1 MILYTTK
8 IPLETGTWI
17 MGGDEDGDLLESSYV
32 EVNVTNISE
41 EADGNR
47 RVYYRCNLYTG
58 RKNGKGKAIYNVTLT
73 GFNND
78 EKKEIEIS
86 EGLSLV
92 ATGEGS
98 AIDTAA
104 DKEYWGDIICG
115 ARLAAITIDAEVFLV
130 NNDWSKV
137 YGMSLQQKA
146 TIATMPIGSIGQTTD
161 DLHYGVPFDF
171 SASGDDADSCKIDF
185 FINDEKVY
193 SKSIDSLSGEITVP
207 AEVYKTYKKDI
218 NKEKITYY
226 KNGVQVFRNPYQSKK
241 IKETEATISTIAKRE
256 SESSAVVNVEC
267 FGNLAAISTSYTIKV
282 YYKETS
288 AEEWIEGKTYIG
300 TSNDSSTT
308 YDVTITLT
316 ELSIDYAYDIYAII
330 DDGYTSAK
338 SINSRVYSKQ
348 YIMDVRTDG
357 KGIAFGG
364 TAANEDE
371 MYCGFE
377 TFRANNIKANGS
389 VYDSGGNLRL
399 AIPIKVSELE
409 NDTGYVTKDAIPIK
423 VSELENDTGYVNATS
438 GTFSGNVSGKSLSS
452 SGNVTAQSMELSFS
466 TPFIDFH
473 YGNGS
478 SDYDTRIINDAS
490 GRLSVMGNLNVT
502 GGLTVGGKT
511 IFDLIYPVG
520 SIYMS
525 VNSTSPATLF
535 GGTWER
541 IQDRFLL
548 AAGSTYAAGGMDGEA
563 THTLK
568 VEELPS
574 HAHPTNDGNQYITM
588 PATGA
593 SPARKHV
600 KGDSSSSIYA
610 LCSADNPIYRK
621 DAPSAGGGGAHNN
634 MPPYLTVYVWK
645 RTA

>member
-8 IPLETGTWI
+8 IPLKMGTWL

-32 EVNVTNISE
+32 EVSVTNISE

-47 RVYYRCNLYTG
+47 RVHYRCNLYTG
-58 RKNGKGKAIYNVTLT
+58 RKNGKGKAIYEVTLT

-78 EKKEIEIS
+78 EKKEMEIS

-98 AIDTAA
+98 AVDRNN
-104 DKEYWGDIICG
+104 KEFWGNIIFG
-115 ARLAAITIDAEVFLV
+115 HGFDGIMIDADVFLV

-137 YGMSLQQKA
+137 YGMSMQQNA
-146 TIATMPIGSIGQTTD
+146 TIATMPIESIGQITD

-171 SASGDDADSCKIDF
+171 SASGSDADSCKIDF
-185 FINDEKVY
+185 FIDDEKVY

-226 KNGVQVFRNPYQSKK
+226 KNGVQVFKNPYQLKK
-241 IKETEATISTIAKRE
+241 IKETEATIKTIAKRE
-256 SESSAVVNVEC
+256 SESSAIVNVEC

-308 YDVTITLT
+308 YDVTITLA

-330 DDGYTSAK
+330 DDGFTSAK

-371 MYCGFE
+371 MYCGFK

-389 VYDSGGNLRL
+389 VCDSSGNLRL
-399 AIPIKVSELE
+399 AIPRKVSALE
-409 NDTGYVTKDAIPIK
+409 NDTGYVTKDAL
-423 VSELENDTGYVNATS
+423 VTNAQI
-438 GTFSGNVSGKSLSS
+438 V
-452 SGNVTAQSMELSFS
+452 
-466 TPFIDFH
+466 
-473 YGNGS
+473 
-478 SDYDTRIINDAS
+478 
-490 GRLSVMGNLNVT
+490 
-502 GGLTVGGKT
+502 
-511 IFDLIYPVG
+511 DLIYPVG

-525 VNSTSPATLF
+525 INATSPATLF
-535 GGTWER
+535 GGKWER

-548 AAGSTYAAGGMDGEA
+548 AAGKTYSAGSMDGEA

-568 VEELPS
+568 EAELPNHRHTFTTDSAGS
-574 HAHPTNDGNQYITM
+574 HDHRAGY
-588 PATGA
+588 
-593 SPARKHV
+593 K
-600 KGDSSSSIYA
+600 
-610 LCSADNPIYRK
+610 RK
-621 DAPSAGGGGAHNN
+621 DAYGKGTLDGQHWSNYNAGEVRTTSEGAHTHSGTTDGTGGTQPHNN
-634 MPPYLTVYVWK
+634 MPPYLTVYMWK

>member
-8 IPLETGTWI
+8 IPLETGTWL

-58 RKNGKGKAIYNVTLT
+58 RKNGKGKAIYDVTLT

-98 AIDTAA
+98 AIDTNN
-104 DKEYWGDIICG
+104 KEYWGDIIFG
-115 ARLAAITIDAEVFLV
+115 DGFAGITIDADVFLV
-130 NNDWSKV
+130 NNEWSKV
-137 YGMSLQQKA
+137 YGMSLQQSA
-146 TIATMPIGSIGQTTD
+146 TIATMPIGSVGQITD
-161 DLHYGVPFDF
+161 DLHYGVPFEF

-185 FINDEKVY
+185 FIDDEKVY

-207 AEVYKTYKKDI
+207 AEVYKTHKKSI

-226 KNGVQVFRNPYQSKK
+226 KNEIQVFKNPYQLKE

-288 AEEWIEGKTYIG
+288 AKEWVEGKTYIG

-308 YDVTITLT
+308 YDVTITLA

-371 MYCGFE
+371 MYCGFK
-377 TFRANNIKANGS
+377 TFRANNITANGS
-389 VYDSGGNLRL
+389 IYDSGGNLRL

-409 NDTGYVTKDAIPIK
+409 NDTGYVTKDAL
-423 VSELENDTGYVNATS
+423 VTNAQI
-438 GTFSGNVSGKSLSS
+438 V
-452 SGNVTAQSMELSFS
+452 
-466 TPFIDFH
+466 
-473 YGNGS
+473 
-478 SDYDTRIINDAS
+478 
-490 GRLSVMGNLNVT
+490 
-502 GGLTVGGKT
+502 
-511 IFDLIYPVG
+511 DLIYPIG

-525 VNSTSPATLF
+525 TNATSPATLF
-535 GGTWER
+535 GGKWER

-563 THTLK
+563 THTLT
-568 VEELPS
+568 VDELPDHRHAFTTDSAGS
-574 HAHPTNDGNQYITM
+574 HNHRAGY
-588 PATGA
+588 
-593 SPARKHV
+593 K
-600 KGDSSSSIYA
+600 
-610 LCSADNPIYRK
+610 RK
-621 DAPSAGGGGAHNN
+621 DAYGKGTFDGQHWSNYNAGEVRTTSEGAHTHTGTTNGAGGNGKHNN
-634 MPPYLTVYVWK
+634 MPPYLTVYMWK

>member
-8 IPLETGTWI
+8 IPLE
-17 MGGDEDGDLLESSYV
+17 MGGGLFGGDGDGDLLESSYV

-78 EKKEIEIS
+78 ETKEIEIS

-92 ATGEGS
+92 ATGEGY
-98 AIDTAA
+98 AIDT
-104 DKEYWGDIICG
+104 DSKEYWGDISFGNAFAGIK
-115 ARLAAITIDAEVFLV
+115 IDADVFLV
-130 NNDWSKV
+130 NNEWGKI
-137 YGMSLQQKA
+137 YGMSLQQNA

-161 DLHYGVPFDF
+161 DLHYGVPFEF
-171 SASGDDADSCKIDF
+171 SASGDDADSCRIDF
-185 FINDEKVY
+185 FIDDEKVY
-193 SKSIDSLSGEITVP
+193 SKSMDSLSGEITVP
-207 AEVYKTYKKDI
+207 AEVYKTYKKSI

-226 KNGVQVFRNPYQSKK
+226 KNGIQVFKNPYQLKE

-256 SESSAVVNVEC
+256 SESSAIVNVEC

-288 AEEWIEGKTYIG
+288 AKEWIEGKTYIG
-300 TSNDSSTT
+300 TSNNSSTT
-308 YDVTITLT
+308 YDVTITLE
-316 ELSIDYAYDIYAII
+316 ELSIDYAYGIYAII
-330 DDGYTSAK
+330 DDGFTSAK

-364 TAANEDE
+364 TAANKDE

-377 TFRANNIKANGS
+377 TFRANNIEANGS
-389 VYDSGGNLRL
+389 VCDSGGNLRL

-409 NDTGYVTKDAIPIK
+409 NDTGYVTKDAL
-423 VSELENDTGYVNATS
+423 VTNAQI
-438 GTFSGNVSGKSLSS
+438 V
-452 SGNVTAQSMELSFS
+452 
-466 TPFIDFH
+466 
-473 YGNGS
+473 
-478 SDYDTRIINDAS
+478 
-490 GRLSVMGNLNVT
+490 
-502 GGLTVGGKT
+502 
-511 IFDLIYPVG
+511 DLIYPVG

-541 IQDRFLL
+541 IRDRFLL
-548 AAGSTYAAGGMDGEA
+548 AAGSTYAAGGMGGEA
-563 THTLK
+563 THQLTA
-568 VEELPS
+568 EELPD
-574 HAHPTNDGNQYITM
+574 HRHTFT
-588 PATGA
+588 T
-593 SPARKHV
+593 
-600 KGDSSSSIYA
+600 DSAGGHDHRAGYK
-610 LCSADNPIYRK
+610 RK
-621 DAPSAGGGGAHNN
+621 DAYGKGTVDGQHWSNYNAGEVRTTSAGAHTHTGTTNGAGGNGAHNN
-634 MPPYLTVYVWK
+634 MPPYLTVYMWK

>member
-8 IPLETGTWI
+8 IPLETGSWLF
-17 MGGDEDGDLLESSYV
+17 GGDEDGDLLESSYV

-58 RKNGKGKAIYNVTLT
+58 RKNGKGKAIYDVTLT

-78 EKKEIEIS
+78 ETKEIEIS

-98 AIDTAA
+98 AIDTSN
-104 DKEYWGDIICG
+104 KEYKEFWGNIIFG
-115 ARLAAITIDAEVFLV
+115 YGFAGITIDAGVFLV
-130 NNDWSKV
+130 NDDWSKV
-137 YGMSLQQKA
+137 YGMSLQQSA

-161 DLHYGVPFDF
+161 DLHYGVPFEF

-185 FINDEKVY
+185 FIDDEKVY
-193 SKSIDSLSGEITVP
+193 SKSIDSLSGGITVP

-226 KNGVQVFRNPYQSKK
+226 KNGIQVFKNPYQLKE

-288 AEEWIEGKTYIG
+288 AEEWMEGKTYIG
-300 TSNDSSTT
+300 TSNNSSTT
-308 YDVTITLT
+308 YDVTITLA

-330 DDGYTSAK
+330 DDGFTSAK

-371 MYCGFE
+371 MYCGFK

-389 VYDSGGNLRL
+389 VCDSGGNLRL

-409 NDTGYVTKDAIPIK
+409 NDTGYVTKDAL
-423 VSELENDTGYVNATS
+423 VTNAQI
-438 GTFSGNVSGKSLSS
+438 V
-452 SGNVTAQSMELSFS
+452 
-466 TPFIDFH
+466 
-473 YGNGS
+473 
-478 SDYDTRIINDAS
+478 
-490 GRLSVMGNLNVT
+490 
-502 GGLTVGGKT
+502 
-511 IFDLIYPVG
+511 DLIYPVG

-548 AAGSTYAAGGMDGEA
+548 AAGSTYTAGKMDGSADAVVVRHSHEQS
-563 THTLK
+563 
-568 VEELPS
+568 S
-574 HAHPTNDGNQYITM
+574 HAHSPSDGEQYGFIEYKQNVGVSRT
-588 PATGA
+588 
-593 SPARKHV
+593 KV
-600 KGDSSSSIYA
+600 KTDSSSAGRYA
-610 LCSADNPIYRK
+610 ILGTSGASSAKESNLDFAKYTSFATPEIIDSGVSGEGK
-621 DAPSAGGGGAHNN
+621 N
-634 MPPYLTVYVWK
+634 MPPYLTVYMWK

>member
-8 IPLETGTWI
+8 IPLETGTWL

-58 RKNGKGKAIYNVTLT
+58 RKNGKGKAIYDVTLT

-115 ARLAAITIDAEVFLV
+115 ARLAAITIDADVFLV
-130 NNDWSKV
+130 NDDWSKV

-300 TSNDSSTT
+300 TSNNSSTT
-308 YDVTITLT
+308 YDVTITLA

-423 VSELENDTGYVNATS
+423 VSELENDTGYVTRDALVTNAQI
-438 GTFSGNVSGKSLSS
+438 V
-452 SGNVTAQSMELSFS
+452 
-466 TPFIDFH
+466 
-473 YGNGS
+473 
-478 SDYDTRIINDAS
+478 
-490 GRLSVMGNLNVT
+490 
-502 GGLTVGGKT
+502 
-511 IFDLIYPVG
+511 DLIYPVG

-548 AAGSTYAAGGMDGEA
+548 AAGPTYAAGGMDGEA
-563 THTLK
+563 THTLT
-568 VEELPS
+568 VDELPDHR
-574 HAHPTNDGNQYITM
+574 HAFTTD
-588 PATGA
+588 
-593 SPARKHV
+593 
-600 KGDSSSSIYA
+600 
-610 LCSADNPIYRK
+610 
-621 DAPSAGGGGAHNN
+621 SAGDHTHSLDRVLGNSGGDWTGDTAGNLSGSGRKFGYINPDYTIKTVTNTASGGTHTHTGTTNGAGGNGKHNN

>member
-8 IPLETGTWI
+8 IPLE
-17 MGGDEDGDLLESSYV
+17 MGSWLFDGDGDGDLLESSYV

-98 AIDTAA
+98 AIDTSGVAN
-104 DKEYWGDIICG
+104 KEYWGDIRCG
-115 ARLAAITIDAEVFLV
+115 AILAAITINADVFLV
-130 NNDWSKV
+130 NNNDWSKV
-137 YGMSLQQKA
+137 YGMSLQQNA

-185 FINDEKVY
+185 FIDDEKVY
-193 SKSIDSLSGEITVP
+193 SKSIESLSGEITVP

-226 KNGVQVFRNPYQSKK
+226 KNGVQVFKSPYQWKE

-300 TSNDSSTT
+300 TSNNSSTT
-308 YDVTITLT
+308 YDVTITLA

-371 MYCGFE
+371 MYCGFK

-389 VYDSGGNLRL
+389 VCDSGGNLRL

-409 NDTGYVTKDAIPIK
+409 NDTGYVTKDAL
-423 VSELENDTGYVNATS
+423 VTNAQI
-438 GTFSGNVSGKSLSS
+438 V
-452 SGNVTAQSMELSFS
+452 
-466 TPFIDFH
+466 
-473 YGNGS
+473 
-478 SDYDTRIINDAS
+478 
-490 GRLSVMGNLNVT
+490 
-502 GGLTVGGKT
+502 
-511 IFDLIYPVG
+511 DLIYPVG

-535 GGTWER
+535 GGTWE
-541 IQDRFLL
+541 QLGGRFLL
-548 AAGSTYAAGGMDGEA
+548 GADSSYSAGSTGGEK
-563 THTLK
+563 THTLTT
-568 VEELPS
+568 EEMPS
-574 HAHPTNDGNQYITM
+574 HNHSGSTNTTGSHTHSFGNNEYIHTTNDGD
-588 PATGA
+588 TGA
-593 SPARKHV
+593 DG
-600 KGDSSSSIYA
+600 GDNITGDKYKYPRSKSSASYHHPSATNSSGNH
-610 LCSADNPIYRK
+610 SHSFSTS
-621 DAPSAGGGGAHNN
+621 SAGGNSAHNN
-634 MPPYLTVYVWK
+634 MPPYLAVYMWK

>member
-8 IPLETGTWI
+8 IPLETGTWL

-58 RKNGKGKAIYNVTLT
+58 RKNGKGKAIYDVTLT

-78 EKKEIEIS
+78 ETKEIEIS

-98 AIDTAA
+98 AVDTNN
-104 DKEYWGDIICG
+104 KEYWGNIIFG
-115 ARLAAITIDAEVFLV
+115 YGSAGITIDAGVFLV
-130 NNDWSKV
+130 NDEWSKV
-137 YGMSLQQKA
+137 YGMSLQQSA
-146 TIATMPIGSIGQTTD
+146 TIATRPIGSIGQTTD

-193 SKSIDSLSGEITVP
+193 SKSIESLSGEITVP

-226 KNGVQVFRNPYQSKK
+226 KNGVQVFKSPYQLKE

-288 AEEWIEGKTYIG
+288 AEEWIEGKIYTG

-308 YDVTITLT
+308 YDVTITLA

-330 DDGYTSAK
+330 DDGFTSAK

-364 TAANEDE
+364 TAANKDE

-389 VYDSGGNLRL
+389 VCDSGGNLRL

-409 NDTGYVTKDAIPIK
+409 NDTGYVTKDAL
-423 VSELENDTGYVNATS
+423 VTNAQI
-438 GTFSGNVSGKSLSS
+438 V
-452 SGNVTAQSMELSFS
+452 
-466 TPFIDFH
+466 
-473 YGNGS
+473 
-478 SDYDTRIINDAS
+478 
-490 GRLSVMGNLNVT
+490 
-502 GGLTVGGKT
+502 
-511 IFDLIYPVG
+511 DLIYPVG

-525 VNSTSPATLF
+525 TNATSPETLF
-535 GGTWER
+535 GGKWER

-548 AAGSTYAAGGMDGEA
+548 AAGTEFPAGKRDGEA
-563 THTLK
+563 THTLTA
-568 VEELPS
+568 EELPD
-574 HAHPTNDGNQYITM
+574 HRHTFTTD
-588 PATGA
+588 
-593 SPARKHV
+593 
-600 KGDSSSSIYA
+600 
-610 LCSADNPIYRK
+610 
-621 DAPSAGGGGAHNN
+621 SAGGHNHSLNRVLGNSGGNWTGDTAGNLSGSGRKFGYIDPDYTIKTVTNTDSGGAHTHTGTTDGAGGNGKHNN
-634 MPPYLTVYVWK
+634 MPPYLTVYMWE

>member
-8 IPLETGTWI
+8 IPLETGTWL

-58 RKNGKGKAIYNVTLT
+58 RKNGKGKAIYDVTLT

-98 AIDTAA
+98 AIDTSN
-104 DKEYWGDIICG
+104 KEYWGNIIFG
-115 ARLAAITIDAEVFLV
+115 YGSAGITIDADVFLV
-130 NNDWSKV
+130 NDEWSKV
-137 YGMSLQQKA
+137 SGMSLQQNA
-146 TIATMPIGSIGQTTD
+146 TIATRPIGSIGQTTD

-193 SKSIDSLSGEITVP
+193 SKSIESLSGEITVP

-226 KNGVQVFRNPYQSKK
+226 KNGVQVFKSPYQWKE

-288 AEEWIEGKTYIG
+288 AEEWIEGKIYTG

-308 YDVTITLT
+308 YDVTITLA

-330 DDGYTSAK
+330 DDGFTSAK

-371 MYCGFE
+371 MYCGFK

-389 VYDSGGNLRL
+389 VCDSGGNLRL
-399 AIPIKVSELE
+399 AIPRKVSALE
-409 NDTGYVTKDAIPIK
+409 NDTGYVTKDAL
-423 VSELENDTGYVNATS
+423 VTNAQI
-438 GTFSGNVSGKSLSS
+438 V
-452 SGNVTAQSMELSFS
+452 
-466 TPFIDFH
+466 
-473 YGNGS
+473 
-478 SDYDTRIINDAS
+478 
-490 GRLSVMGNLNVT
+490 
-502 GGLTVGGKT
+502 
-511 IFDLIYPVG
+511 DLIYPVG

-525 VNSTSPATLF
+525 VNGTSPATLF

-548 AAGSTYAAGGMDGEA
+548 AAGSTYHAGDMDGEA
-563 THTLK
+563 THKLTT
-568 VEELPS
+568 EELPS
-574 HAHPTNDGNQYITM
+574 HTHGSKSLTGTFRNMQWYNGTSSGIVSQGENKANKTPPNGDKEGAATFTIDATHEHNSVGGDGE
-588 PATGA
+588 
-593 SPARKHV
+593 
-600 KGDSSSSIYA
+600 
-610 LCSADNPIYRK
+610 
-621 DAPSAGGGGAHNN
+621 HNN
-634 MPPYLTVYVWK
+634 MPPYLVVNVWE

>member
-8 IPLETGTWI
+8 IPLETGTWL

-47 RVYYRCNLYTG
+47 RVYYRLHLYTG
-58 RKNGKGKAIYNVTLT
+58 RKNGKGKAIYDVTLT

-98 AIDTAA
+98 IVDTSNVVN
-104 DKEYWGDIICG
+104 KEYWGDIIFG
-115 ARLAAITIDAEVFLV
+115 YGFAGITIDADVLFV
-130 NNDWSKV
+130 NDEWKMC
-137 YGMSLQQKA
+137 GMSLQQNA
-146 TIATMPIGSIGQTTD
+146 TIATRPIGNMEQITD
-161 DLHYGVPFDF
+161 DLHYGVPFEF
-171 SASGDDADSCKIDF
+171 SASGDDADACKIDF
-185 FINDEKVY
+185 FIDDEKVY
-193 SKSIDSLSGEITVP
+193 SQSIDSLSGEITVP
-207 AEVYKTYKKDI
+207 AEVYKTYKKSI
-218 NKEKITYY
+218 NNEKITYY
-226 KNGVQVFRNPYQSKK
+226 KNGIPVFKIPQINQ

-256 SESSAVVNVEC
+256 SESSAIVNVEC

-288 AEEWIEGKTYIG
+288 AEEWVEGKTYIG
-300 TSNDSSTT
+300 TSNNSSTT
-308 YDVTITLT
+308 YDVTITLA

-364 TAANEDE
+364 TAANKDE
-371 MYCGFE
+371 MYCGFK
-377 TFRANNIKANGS
+377 TFRANNIRANGS

-409 NDTGYVTKDAIPIK
+409 NDTGYVT
-423 VSELENDTGYVNATS
+423 ATS

-525 VNSTSPATLF
+525 VNGTSPATLF

-548 AAGSTYAAGGMDGEA
+548 AAGSTYNAGDRDGEA
-563 THTLK
+563 THTLTAA
-568 VEELPS
+568 ELPV
-574 HAHPTNDGNQYITM
+574 HTHTFTTD
-588 PATGA
+588 
-593 SPARKHV
+593 
-600 KGDSSSSIYA
+600 
-610 LCSADNPIYRK
+610 
-621 DAPSAGGGGAHNN
+621 SAGKHTHQLGRNQNSLASGSKYDKPNNASSTSDYGYKSTSNGAHTHTGTTDGAGGNGKHNN
-634 MPPYLTVYVWK
+634 MPPYLVVYIWK

>member
-8 IPLETGTWI
+8 IPLETGTWL

-58 RKNGKGKAIYNVTLT
+58 RKNGKGKAIYDVTLT

-98 AIDTAA
+98 AIDTSN
-104 DKEYWGDIICG
+104 KEYWGNIIFG
-115 ARLAAITIDAEVFLV
+115 YGSAGITIDADVFLV
-130 NNDWSKV
+130 NDEWSKV
-137 YGMSLQQKA
+137 SGMSLQQNA
-146 TIATMPIGSIGQTTD
+146 TIATRPIGSIGQTTD

-193 SKSIDSLSGEITVP
+193 SKSIESLSGEITVP

-226 KNGVQVFRNPYQSKK
+226 KNGVQVFKSPYQWKE

-288 AEEWIEGKTYIG
+288 AEEWIEGKIYTG

-308 YDVTITLT
+308 YDVTITLA
-316 ELSIDYAYDIYAII
+316 ELSINYAYDIYAII
-330 DDGYTSAK
+330 DDGFTSAK

-371 MYCGFE
+371 MYCGFK

-389 VYDSGGNLRL
+389 VCDSGGNLRL
-399 AIPIKVSELE
+399 AIPRKVSALE
-409 NDTGYVTKDAIPIK
+409 NDTGYVTKDAL
-423 VSELENDTGYVNATS
+423 VTNAQI
-438 GTFSGNVSGKSLSS
+438 V
-452 SGNVTAQSMELSFS
+452 
-466 TPFIDFH
+466 
-473 YGNGS
+473 
-478 SDYDTRIINDAS
+478 
-490 GRLSVMGNLNVT
+490 
-502 GGLTVGGKT
+502 
-511 IFDLIYPVG
+511 DLIYPVG

-525 VNSTSPATLF
+525 VNGTSPATLF

-548 AAGSTYAAGGMDGEA
+548 AAGSTYHAGDMDGEA
-563 THTLK
+563 THKLTT
-568 VEELPS
+568 EELPS
-574 HAHPTNDGNQYITM
+574 HTHGSKSLTGTFRNMQWYNGTSSGIVSQGENKANRTPPSGDKEGAATFTIDATHEHNSVGGNK
-588 PATGA
+588 P
-593 SPARKHV
+593 
-600 KGDSSSSIYA
+600 
-610 LCSADNPIYRK
+610 
-621 DAPSAGGGGAHNN
+621 HNN
-634 MPPYLTVYVWK
+634 MPPYLTVYMWE

>member
-8 IPLETGTWI
+8 IPLETGTWL

-58 RKNGKGKAIYNVTLT
+58 RKNGKGKAIYDVTLT

-98 AIDTAA
+98 AVDTNN
-104 DKEYWGDIICG
+104 KEYKESWWDIIFG
-115 ARLAAITIDAEVFLV
+115 YSFAGITINAGVFLV
-130 NNDWSKV
+130 NNEWSKT
-137 YGMSLQQKA
+137 YGMSLQQNA
-146 TIATMPIGSIGQTTD
+146 TIATRPIGSMGQTTG
-161 DLHYGVPFDF
+161 DLHYGVPFEF

-185 FINDEKVY
+185 FIDDEKVY

-207 AEVYKTYKKDI
+207 AEVYKTYKKSI

-226 KNGVQVFRNPYQSKK
+226 KNGIQVFKDPYQLKE

-256 SESSAVVNVEC
+256 SESSAIVNVEC

-288 AEEWIEGKTYIG
+288 AKEWIEGKTYIG

-308 YDVTITLT
+308 YDVTITLA

-371 MYCGFE
+371 MYCGFK
-377 TFRANNIKANGS
+377 TFRANNITANGS
-389 VYDSGGNLRL
+389 IYDSGGNLRL

-409 NDTGYVTKDAIPIK
+409 NDTGYVTKDAL
-423 VSELENDTGYVNATS
+423 VTNAQI
-438 GTFSGNVSGKSLSS
+438 V
-452 SGNVTAQSMELSFS
+452 
-466 TPFIDFH
+466 
-473 YGNGS
+473 
-478 SDYDTRIINDAS
+478 
-490 GRLSVMGNLNVT
+490 
-502 GGLTVGGKT
+502 
-511 IFDLIYPVG
+511 DLIYPIG

-525 VNSTSPATLF
+525 TNATSPATLF
-535 GGTWER
+535 GGKWER

-548 AAGSTYAAGGMDGEA
+548 AAGTKYAAGNSGGSDTMTA
-563 THTLK
+563 AM
-568 VEELPS
+568 LPS
-574 HAHPTNDGNQYITM
+574 HTHSFSGNTANETGHTHPVSKQQFLSMSSSGAGITRKTIKQGTGTSLSQM
-588 PATGA
+588 VRSEDNAIYRQDDPASTGHTHSFSGTTSATGNGT
-593 SPARKHV
+593 S
-600 KGDSSSSIYA
+600 G
-610 LCSADNPIYRK
+610 
-621 DAPSAGGGGAHNN
+621 NN
-634 MPPYLTVYVWK
+634 MPPYLTVYMWK

>member
-8 IPLETGTWI
+8 IPLETGTWL

-58 RKNGKGKAIYNVTLT
+58 RKNGKGKAIYEVTLT

-98 AIDTAA
+98 AIDIAGVA
-104 DKEYWGDIICG
+104 NKEYWGDIICG
-115 ARLAAITIDAEVFLV
+115 AILSAITIDADVFLV
-130 NNDWSKV
+130 NDDWSKV
-137 YGMSLQQKA
+137 YGMSLQQNA

-161 DLHYGVPFDF
+161 GLHYGVPFDF
-171 SASGDDADSCKIDF
+171 SASGDDADACKIDF
-185 FINDEKVY
+185 FIDDEKVY
-193 SKSIDSLSGEITVP
+193 SQSIDSLSGEITVP

-226 KNGVQVFRNPYQSKK
+226 KNGVQVFKDPYQLKE
-241 IKETEATISTIAKRE
+241 IKETEATIKTIAKRE
-256 SESSAVVNVEC
+256 SESSAIVNVEC

-288 AEEWIEGKTYIG
+288 TKEWVEGKTYIG
-300 TSNDSSTT
+300 TSNNSSTT
-308 YDVTITLT
+308 YDVTITLA

-348 YIMDVRTDG
+348 YTMDVRTDG

-371 MYCGFE
+371 MYCGFK
-377 TFRANNIKANGS
+377 TFRANNIIANGS
-389 VYDSGGNLRL
+389 VCDSGGNLRL

-409 NDTGYVTKDAIPIK
+409 NDTEYVTKDAIPIK
-423 VSELENDTGYVNATS
+423 VSELKNDTGYVTKDALVTNAQI
-438 GTFSGNVSGKSLSS
+438 VD
-452 SGNVTAQSMELSFS
+452 M
-466 TPFIDFH
+466 
-473 YGNGS
+473 
-478 SDYDTRIINDAS
+478 
-490 GRLSVMGNLNVT
+490 
-502 GGLTVGGKT
+502 
-511 IFDLIYPVG
+511 IYPVG

-535 GGTWER
+535 GGGWER

-548 AAGSTYAAGGMDGEA
+548 AAGSTYSAGGTGGEA
-563 THTLK
+563 THTLTTA
-568 VEELPS
+568 EMPS
-574 HAHPTNDGNQYITM
+574 HAHPINDGKQYITM

-593 SPARKHV
+593 SPTRKHV
-600 KGDSSSSIYA
+600 KGDSSSNIFA
-610 LCSADNPIYRK
+610 LCSENNPIYRK
-621 DAPSAGGGGAHNN
+621 NAPSAGKGGAHNN
-634 MPPYLTVYVWK
+634 MPPYLTVYMWK

>member
-8 IPLETGTWI
+8 IPLETGTWL

-58 RKNGKGKAIYNVTLT
+58 RKNGKGKAIYDVTLT

-98 AIDTAA
+98 AIDTSN
-104 DKEYWGDIICG
+104 KEYWGNIIFG
-115 ARLAAITIDAEVFLV
+115 YGSAGITIDADVFLV
-130 NNDWSKV
+130 NDEWSKV
-137 YGMSLQQKA
+137 SGMSLQQNA
-146 TIATMPIGSIGQTTD
+146 TIATRPIGSIGQTTD

-193 SKSIDSLSGEITVP
+193 SKSIESLSGEITVP

-226 KNGVQVFRNPYQSKK
+226 KNGVQVFKSPYQWKE

-288 AEEWIEGKTYIG
+288 AEEWIEGKIYTG

-308 YDVTITLT
+308 YDVTITLA

-330 DDGYTSAK
+330 DDGFTSAK

-371 MYCGFE
+371 MYCGFK

-389 VYDSGGNLRL
+389 VCDSGGNLRL
-399 AIPIKVSELE
+399 AIPRKVSALE
-409 NDTGYVTKDAIPIK
+409 NDTGYVTKDAL
-423 VSELENDTGYVNATS
+423 VTNAQI
-438 GTFSGNVSGKSLSS
+438 V
-452 SGNVTAQSMELSFS
+452 
-466 TPFIDFH
+466 
-473 YGNGS
+473 
-478 SDYDTRIINDAS
+478 
-490 GRLSVMGNLNVT
+490 
-502 GGLTVGGKT
+502 
-511 IFDLIYPVG
+511 DLIYPVG

-525 VNSTSPATLF
+525 VNGTSPATLF

-548 AAGSTYAAGGMDGEA
+548 AAGSTYHAGDMDGEA
-563 THTLK
+563 THKLTT
-568 VEELPS
+568 EELPS
-574 HAHPTNDGNQYITM
+574 HTHGSKSLTGTFRNMQWYNGTSSGIVSQGKNKANRTPPSGDKEGAATFTIDATHEHNSVGGDGE
-588 PATGA
+588 
-593 SPARKHV
+593 
-600 KGDSSSSIYA
+600 
-610 LCSADNPIYRK
+610 
-621 DAPSAGGGGAHNN
+621 HNN
-634 MPPYLTVYVWK
+634 MPPYLVVNVWE

>member
-8 IPLETGTWI
+8 MPLK
-17 MGGDEDGDLLESSYV
+17 MGGGLFGGDGDGDLLESSYV

-47 RVYYRCNLYTG
+47 RVYYRCNLYAG
-58 RKNGKGKAIYNVTLT
+58 RKNGKGKAIYEVTLT

-98 AIDTAA
+98 AIDTNN
-104 DKEYWGDIICG
+104 KEYKESWWDIIFG
-115 ARLAAITIDAEVFLV
+115 YGFAGITIDASVFLV
-130 NNDWSKV
+130 DNDWSKT
-137 YGMSLQQKA
+137 YGMSLQQNA
-146 TIATMPIGSIGQTTD
+146 TIATRPIGSMGQTTG
-161 DLHYGVPFDF
+161 DLHYGVPFEF

-185 FINDEKVY
+185 FIDDEKVY

-207 AEVYKTYKKDI
+207 AEVYKTYKKSI

-226 KNGVQVFRNPYQSKK
+226 KNGIQVFKSPYQWKE

-256 SESSAVVNVEC
+256 SESSAIVNVEC

-288 AEEWIEGKTYIG
+288 AKEWIEGKTYIG
-300 TSNDSSTT
+300 TSNNSSTT
-308 YDVTITLT
+308 YDVTITLA

-364 TAANEDE
+364 TAANKDE
-371 MYCGFE
+371 MYCGFK
-377 TFRANNIKANGS
+377 TFRANNITANGS
-389 VYDSGGNLRL
+389 VCDSGGNLRL

-409 NDTGYVTKDAIPIK
+409 NDTGYVTKDAL
-423 VSELENDTGYVNATS
+423 VTNAQI
-438 GTFSGNVSGKSLSS
+438 V
-452 SGNVTAQSMELSFS
+452 
-466 TPFIDFH
+466 
-473 YGNGS
+473 
-478 SDYDTRIINDAS
+478 
-490 GRLSVMGNLNVT
+490 
-502 GGLTVGGKT
+502 
-511 IFDLIYPVG
+511 DLIYPVG

-548 AAGSTYAAGGMDGEA
+548 AAGSTYAGGGMGGEA
-563 THTLK
+563 THTLT
-568 VEELPS
+568 EAELPY
-574 HAHPTNDGNQYITM
+574 HTHTFTTD
-588 PATGA
+588 
-593 SPARKHV
+593 
-600 KGDSSSSIYA
+600 
-610 LCSADNPIYRK
+610 
-621 DAPSAGGGGAHNN
+621 SAGEHNHRAGYKRIDAYGKGTFDGQHWSNYKAGEVRTTSAGEHTHTGTTNGAGGNGKHNN
-634 MPPYLTVYVWK
+634 MPPYLTVYMWK

>member
-8 IPLETGTWI
+8 IPLETGTWL

-58 RKNGKGKAIYNVTLT
+58 RKNGKGKAIYGVTLT

-98 AIDTAA
+98 AIDTSN
-104 DKEYWGDIICG
+104 KEYWGNIIFG
-115 ARLAAITIDAEVFLV
+115 YGSAGITIDARVFLV
-130 NNDWSKV
+130 NDEWSKV
-137 YGMSLQQKA
+137 SGMSLQQNA

-193 SKSIDSLSGEITVP
+193 SKSIESLSGEITVP

-226 KNGVQVFRNPYQSKK
+226 KNGVQVFKSPYQWKE

-288 AEEWIEGKTYIG
+288 AKEWIEGKTYIG
-300 TSNDSSTT
+300 TSNNSSTT
-308 YDVTITLT
+308 YDVTITLA
-316 ELSIDYAYDIYAII
+316 ELSIDYAYDIYATI
-330 DDGYTSAK
+330 DDGFTSAK

-364 TAANEDE
+364 TAASKDE

-389 VYDSGGNLRL
+389 VCDANGNLRL
-399 AIPIKVSELE
+399 AIPRKVSALE
-409 NDTGYVTKDAIPIK
+409 NDTGYVTKDAL
-423 VSELENDTGYVNATS
+423 VTNAQI
-438 GTFSGNVSGKSLSS
+438 V
-452 SGNVTAQSMELSFS
+452 
-466 TPFIDFH
+466 
-473 YGNGS
+473 
-478 SDYDTRIINDAS
+478 
-490 GRLSVMGNLNVT
+490 
-502 GGLTVGGKT
+502 
-511 IFDLIYPVG
+511 DLIYPVG

-525 VNSTSPATLF
+525 VNSTSPSTLF
-535 GGTWER
+535 GGKWER

-548 AAGSTYAAGGMDGEA
+548 AAGSTYAAGSMDGEA
-563 THTLK
+563 THTLTGG
-568 VEELPS
+568 ELPW
-574 HAHPTNDGNQYITM
+574 HTHTF
-588 PATGA
+588 AT
-593 SPARKHV
+593 
-600 KGDSSSSIYA
+600 D
-610 LCSADNPIYRK
+610 
-621 DAPSAGGGGAHNN
+621 SAGEHTHKLGRNKNSLASGSKYDKPNNASSTSDYGYTSTSAGKHIHTGITNGAGGNAEHNN
-634 MPPYLTVYVWK
+634 MPPYLVVNVWE

>member
-8 IPLETGTWI
+8 IPLETGTWL

-58 RKNGKGKAIYNVTLT
+58 RKNGKGKAIYDVTLT

-98 AIDTAA
+98 AIYTNNTD
-104 DKEYWGDIICG
+104 YWGNIIFG
-115 ARLAAITIDAEVFLV
+115 YGSAGITIDADVFLV
-130 NNDWSKV
+130 NDDWSKV
-137 YGMSLQQKA
+137 SGMSLQQNA
-146 TIATMPIGSIGQTTD
+146 TIATRPIGRIGQITD

-185 FINDEKVY
+185 FIDDEKVY
-193 SKSIDSLSGEITVP
+193 SKSIESLSGEITVP

-226 KNGVQVFRNPYQSKK
+226 KNGVQVFKSPYYVYE
-241 IKETEATISTIAKRE
+241 ITETEATISTIAKRE
-256 SESSAVVNVEC
+256 SESSAIVNVEC

-288 AEEWIEGKTYIG
+288 AKEWIEGKTYIG
-300 TSNDSSTT
+300 TSNNSSTT
-308 YDVTITLT
+308 YDVTITLA

-409 NDTGYVTKDAIPIK
+409 NDTGYVTKDAL
-423 VSELENDTGYVNATS
+423 VTNAQI
-438 GTFSGNVSGKSLSS
+438 V
-452 SGNVTAQSMELSFS
+452 
-466 TPFIDFH
+466 
-473 YGNGS
+473 
-478 SDYDTRIINDAS
+478 
-490 GRLSVMGNLNVT
+490 
-502 GGLTVGGKT
+502 
-511 IFDLIYPVG
+511 DLIYPVG

-535 GGTWER
+535 GGKWKR

-548 AAGSTYAAGGMDGEA
+548 AAGSTYAAGKMDGEA
-563 THTLK
+563 THTLTAA
-568 VEELPS
+568 EMPS
-574 HAHPTNDGNQYITM
+574 HAHPTDDGKQYITM

-634 MPPYLTVYVWK
+634 MPPYLTVYMWK

>member
-8 IPLETGTWI
+8 IPLETGTWL

-58 RKNGKGKAIYNVTLT
+58 RKNGKGKAIYDVTLT
-73 GFNND
+73 GFNNG

-98 AIDTAA
+98 AIDTSGVANE
-104 DKEYWGDIICG
+104 EYWGDISFG
-115 ARLAAITIDAEVFLV
+115 YGFGGITIDADVFLV
-130 NNDWSKV
+130 NDEWKV
-137 YGMSLQQKA
+137 YGMSLQQSA

-185 FINDEKVY
+185 FIDDEKVY
-193 SKSIDSLSGEITVP
+193 SKSIYSLSGEITVP
-207 AEVYKTYKKDI
+207 AEVYKTYKKNI

-226 KNGVQVFRNPYQSKK
+226 KNGIQVFKNPYQSKV

-256 SESSAVVNVEC
+256 SESSAIVNVEC

-300 TSNDSSTT
+300 TSNNSSTT
-308 YDVTITLT
+308 YDVTITLA

-348 YIMDVRTDG
+348 YVMDVRTDG

-371 MYCGFE
+371 MYCGFK

-409 NDTGYVTKDAIPIK
+409 NDTGYVTKDAL
-423 VSELENDTGYVNATS
+423 VTNAQI
-438 GTFSGNVSGKSLSS
+438 V
-452 SGNVTAQSMELSFS
+452 
-466 TPFIDFH
+466 
-473 YGNGS
+473 
-478 SDYDTRIINDAS
+478 
-490 GRLSVMGNLNVT
+490 
-502 GGLTVGGKT
+502 
-511 IFDLIYPVG
+511 DLIYPVG

-525 VNSTSPATLF
+525 TNATSPATLF
-535 GGTWER
+535 GGTWWER

-548 AAGSTYAAGGMDGEA
+548 AAGSTYAAGSMGGEA
-563 THTLK
+563 THTLTAA
-568 VEELPS
+568 ELPDHRHTFTTDSAGS
-574 HAHPTNDGNQYITM
+574 H
-588 PATGA
+588 
-593 SPARKHV
+593 KHRAGY
-600 KGDSSSSIYA
+600 K
-610 LCSADNPIYRK
+610 RK
-621 DAPSAGGGGAHNN
+621 DTYGKGTLDGQHWSNQDAGEVSTTSAGEHTHTGTTNGAGGTHPHNN
-634 MPPYLTVYVWK
+634 MPPYLTVYMWK

>member
-8 IPLETGTWI
+8 IPLETGTWL

-58 RKNGKGKAIYNVTLT
+58 RKNGKGKAIYRVTLT

-78 EKKEIEIS
+78 ETKEIEIS

-98 AIDTAA
+98 AIDTNN
-104 DKEYWGDIICG
+104 KEYWGDIIFG
-115 ARLAAITIDAEVFLV
+115 DGFAGITIDADVFLV
-130 NNDWSKV
+130 NNEWSKV
-137 YGMSLQQKA
+137 YGMSLQQSA
-146 TIATMPIGSIGQTTD
+146 TIATMPIGSVGQITD
-161 DLHYGVPFDF
+161 DLHYGVPFEF

-185 FINDEKVY
+185 FIDDEKVY

-207 AEVYKTYKKDI
+207 AEVYKTHKKSI

-226 KNGVQVFRNPYQSKK
+226 KNEIQVFKNPYQLKE

-288 AEEWIEGKTYIG
+288 AKEWVEGKTYIG

-308 YDVTITLT
+308 YDVTITLA

-371 MYCGFE
+371 MYCGFK
-377 TFRANNIKANGS
+377 TFRANNITANGS
-389 VYDSGGNLRL
+389 IYDSGGNLRL

-409 NDTGYVTKDAIPIK
+409 NDTGYVTKDAL
-423 VSELENDTGYVNATS
+423 VTNAQI
-438 GTFSGNVSGKSLSS
+438 V
-452 SGNVTAQSMELSFS
+452 
-466 TPFIDFH
+466 
-473 YGNGS
+473 
-478 SDYDTRIINDAS
+478 
-490 GRLSVMGNLNVT
+490 
-502 GGLTVGGKT
+502 
-511 IFDLIYPVG
+511 DLIYPIG

-525 VNSTSPATLF
+525 TNATSPATLF
-535 GGTWER
+535 GGKWER

-563 THTLK
+563 THTLT
-568 VEELPS
+568 VDELPDHRHAFTTDSAGS
-574 HAHPTNDGNQYITM
+574 HNHRAGY
-588 PATGA
+588 
-593 SPARKHV
+593 K
-600 KGDSSSSIYA
+600 
-610 LCSADNPIYRK
+610 RK
-621 DAPSAGGGGAHNN
+621 DAYGKGTFDGQHWSNYNAGEVRTTSEGAHTHTGTTNGAGGNGKHNN
-634 MPPYLTVYVWK
+634 MPPYLTVYMWK